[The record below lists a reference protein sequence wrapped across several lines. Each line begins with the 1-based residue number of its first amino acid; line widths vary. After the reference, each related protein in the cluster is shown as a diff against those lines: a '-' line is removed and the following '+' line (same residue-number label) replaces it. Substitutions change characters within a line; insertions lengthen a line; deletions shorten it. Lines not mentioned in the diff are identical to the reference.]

1 MRQAVQFDAM
11 DMVEGLRAREGRMK
25 KHQCVRCKRHV
36 AGTRNV
42 KRRCGTLKTL
52 CAKCIETLKAKGA
65 VVDG

>member
-1 MRQAVQFDAM
+1 
-11 DMVEGLRAREGRMK
+11 MK